1 MASKTS
7 DNLQWT
13 DPKDYGLPFVDI
25 TPLRPVPVMKE
36 KKKEPL
42 EEAVDQLPKFIE
54 EKVILAEVPEI
65 ADVSKESKPK
75 SEKSVPIARE
85 AKEIPEKKRS
95 NSWVWIAAILA
106 IAIVVVIIFQIQKE
120 SFDFNTDNTSATE
133 SLALENNQNQAAEEL
148 KNTPTREIQ
157 IPENQQIIPDS
168 VSNQIQPVQT
178 PQTGTTIESNQSGTL
193 VRIESKKER
202 PQYFIVVGSLPSE
215 ALAVKEA
222 ALYHERA
229 PTLYLIL
236 PYDDVKNYRLAIGA
250 FGSFSS
256 AAAELER
263 SKGLYTEALWILK
276 Y

>member
-7 DNLQWT
+7 DNSQWT
-13 DPKDYGLPFVDI
+13 DPKDYGLPFVEI
-25 TPLRPVPVMKE
+25 TPLHP
-36 KKKEPL
+36 EP
-42 EEAVDQLPKFIE
+42 
-54 EKVILAEVPEI
+54 
-65 ADVSKESKPK
+65 VSKEENKGPVKEEVVQKPEP
-75 SEKSVPIARE
+75 EKKEIFQETKPVVAEVGPELKPEPEKYATIPGE
-85 AKEIPEKKRS
+85 AKEIPEKKSS
-95 NSWVWIAAILA
+95 NSWVWIAAVLA
-106 IAIVVVIIFQIQKE
+106 IAIVGVIIFQIQKGGT
-120 SFDFNTDNTSATE
+120 FNTSENSSETE
-133 SLALENNQNQAAEEL
+133 SEIVENNQNQVAEEL
-148 KNTPTREIQ
+148 KNTQAQEIQ
-157 IPENQQIIPDS
+157 IPENQQTITDS
-168 VSNQIQPVQT
+168 ISIQIQPAQT
-178 PQTGTTIESNQSGTL
+178 PQTGTTIESKQSGTL

-222 ALYHERA
+222 ALYYDRA

-263 SKGLYTEALWILK
+263 AKGLYTEALWILK